1 MTASHSPA
9 VRLRDLRVTF
19 DLASRDA
26 PRSLKQLALGGRR
39 TPRRQTVALDGV
51 DLELARG
58 EAVGLVGHNGAGK
71 STLLQAVA
79 GLLPPSGGTVDVHG
93 RVGAMLEIGAGFHHE
108 LTGRESAVTAGV
120 VAGLR
125 RHEATRLLPAI
136 ARYAELDTTVL
147 DQPVRTYS
155 TGMRA
160 RLAFAVAVHVE
171 PQVLLVDEVLSVGD
185 MAFQARCVT
194 TIQDFLD
201 RGVTLLVATHDTSI
215 LPEVCSRAVWLRRG
229 RVAADGDLQEV
240 LGAYRDAVGH
250 PAGRASGA
258 PGRVG
263 DGAARL
269 DDVEVRTSTGHLQ
282 VRGAL
287 WTPTDVRVQ
296 CRLVDA
302 RGHTVA
308 DTSCLAEGRHD
319 GTCVVVDLDL
329 PHLAP
334 GRYRVETGVF
344 SADWED
350 VHDFAP
356 GGRVVQW
363 PGTPRDGVLD
373 PPVRWR
379 LGTRELG

>member
-1 MTASHSPA
+1 MTATPEPA
-9 VRLRDLRVTF
+9 VEMRDLRVAF
-19 DLASRDA
+19 DLASREA
-26 PRSLKQLALGGRR
+26 PRSLKQVALGGRR
-39 TPRRQTVALDGV
+39 APRRRTVALDGV
-51 DLELARG
+51 DLELAPG

-71 STLLQAVA
+71 STLLQVVA
-79 GLLPPSGGTVDVHG
+79 GLLSPSKGTVDVRG

-125 RHEATRLLPAI
+125 RHQAVRLLPSI
-136 ARYAELDTTVL
+136 ARYAELDAAVL

-185 MAFQARCVT
+185 MAFQARCVA

-229 RVAADGDLQEV
+229 RVAADGDLDEV
-240 LGAYRDAVGH
+240 LAAYRDAAGS
-250 PAGRASGA
+250 PAGVRAGA

-269 DDVEVRTSTGHLQ
+269 DQVEVATSAGHLQ
-282 VRGAL
+282 VRGTLWAL
-287 WTPTDVRVQ
+287 TDVRVQ

-302 RGHTVA
+302 HGHTVA

-319 GTCVVVDLDL
+319 GTRVVADLDL

-334 GRYRVETGVF
+334 GRYRVETGVY

-350 VHDFAP
+350 VHDFTT
-356 GGRVVQW
+356 GGQLVQW

-379 LGTRELG
+379 VGAHELG